1 MDNNNMPLLEK
12 LLQAGA
18 ASDWDAVAS
27 CVSDDFVIIEPDL
40 LPYGGRHYG
49 AAGFRNMIEIFQR
62 TWADPQFEIL
72 LMGQIADVLLM
83 KGILR
88 AHSTATGRYVEAP
101 CAEFFTVRDAE
112 LVSSEVFYANEAL
125 VVSALTPDQS
135 RAVGE

>member
-1 MDNNNMPLLEK
+1 MPLLER

-18 ASDWDAVAS
+18 ASDWDGVAG

-40 LPYGGRHYG
+40 LPYGGKHHG
-49 AAGFRNMIEIFQR
+49 VAGFRNMIGIFQQ
-62 TWADPQFEIL
+62 TWVDPQFEIL
-72 LMGQIADVLLM
+72 LMGEISDVVLM

-101 CAEFFTVRDAE
+101 CAEFFTVRDAQ

-125 VVSALTPDQS
+125 VVAALAPEQAPAERKRIGD
-135 RAVGE
+135 